1 MEDIGISVPT
11 LVAQLINFGILLLL
25 LYFVLYKPVIRMLNE
40 RSNRIK
46 ASMEQAEEIEQKM
59 AETEERV
66 REQLEA
72 ARWTPYLKPDGIA
85 IVADVVLVPLT
96 TTESNIPYPNWD
108 VTRGILSQYTDQIY
122 LVPATFIAQE
132 LGNPRALNMVLLG
145 FLSAFLG
152 IEIATWGESIRRKLS
167 PQFMDSSLKA
177 FSRGAAEAGK
187 IARVGKEV

>member
-46 ASMEQAEEIEQKM
+46 ASMEQAEQIEQKM

-72 ARWTPYLKPDGIA
+72 ARREGQ
-85 IVADVVLVPLT
+85 
-96 TTESNIPYPNWD
+96 N
-108 VTRGILSQYTDQIY
+108 ILSQAGQMGEQAKEAARREARQD
-122 LVPATFIAQE
+122 AQAIMSRTRLE
-132 LGNPRALNMVLLG
+132 IDRERDEA
-145 FLSAFLG
+145 
-152 IEIATWGESIRRKLS
+152 IEGLRR
-167 PQFMDSSLKA
+167 QFADLA
-177 FSRGAAEAGK
+177 ILAAEK
-187 IARVGKEV
+187 VIAETIDKEKHRQLIDEVLEEGPRGRG

>member
-46 ASMEQAEEIEQKM
+46 ASMEQAEQIEQKM

-72 ARWTPYLKPDGIA
+72 ARREGQ
-85 IVADVVLVPLT
+85 
-96 TTESNIPYPNWD
+96 N
-108 VTRGILSQYTDQIY
+108 ILSQAGQMGEQ
-122 LVPATFIAQE
+122 AKEAARREARQE
-132 LGNPRALNMVLLG
+132 AEAIMARTRLEIDRERDEA
-145 FLSAFLG
+145 
-152 IEIATWGESIRRKLS
+152 IEGLRR
-167 PQFMDSSLKA
+167 QFADLA
-177 FSRGAAEAGK
+177 ILAAEK
-187 IARVGKEV
+187 VIAETIDKEKHRQLIDEVLEEGPRGRG